1 MKTVISFSVVIVS
14 VFAMLVGCSSEQAAD
29 GDVQAQRDRYLLSEE
44 PEGAIGVVEVRE
56 SETEL
61 KEVVLYGR
69 VKERVDGQ
77 AAFWINDPTADI
89 HHDHG
94 GEGHD
99 AENCA
104 FCKSQKEN
112 AVNPTAVVQLV
123 DDANQPI
130 SGDSKELLGVEA
142 GQMVV
147 VKGQANLDETL
158 DVLTINVSR
167 DGVYIRE

>member
-1 MKTVISFSVVIVS
+1 MKILVPLSIIVAS
-14 VFAMLVGCSSEQAAD
+14 AAALIVGCTAESATDSN
-29 GDVQAQRDRYLLSEE
+29 VQAQRDRYLLSEE

-56 SETEL
+56 SEAEL

-89 HHDHG
+89 HHNHG

>member
-1 MKTVISFSVVIVS
+1 MKSFISTLLVVISVS
-14 VFAMLVGCSSEQAAD
+14 ALVVGCSSEQAAD
-29 GDVQAQRDRYLLSEE
+29 SDVQSQRDRYLLSEE
-44 PEGAIGVVEVRE
+44 PDGAIGVVEARE

-77 AAFWINDPTADI
+77 AAFWINDPSADI
-89 HHDHG
+89 QHDHG

-130 SGDSKELLGVEA
+130 SGDSKDLLGVEA

-147 VKGQANLDETL
+147 VKGEANLDATL

-167 DGVYIRE
+167 NGVYIRE